1 MGSKNK
7 GLFEEILADE
17 TLAGVAEYLYDNT
30 DVTVDHRG
38 NVVDYVDVPDI
49 EFAENYAYI
58 SEEDYNKI
66 AEAIRE
72 QAKNVRYYDGY
83 ILLNDNHT
91 LHKIDN
97 PEFDEYDYSTSVEDA
112 CEAFRL
118 ETGLSLYLLGRS
130 GRRVCVEDSFSSF
143 VNYDYL
149 KEIQEKLENEVIAKH
164 TVNESA
170 NEQVFYAVDTLGDSK
185 ENNRT
190 YTQLQL
196 YDFAKE
202 LIDIEEES
210 SDKSQYKN
218 RPKLT
223 KNLNDIKAVLNWFN
237 YEVKDAGMEL
247 TEDIDNTQFIIVGI
261 TKDGNRQFYN
271 VSSAPHWV
279 DDCDDATIFDD
290 QAEAHKIFYEI
301 DKKPF
306 KRVFVP
312 NFDRAALKEELDIN
326 KIDEDEFLTVT
337 EQIASFLKGMDMD
350 MDDVSGKI
358 THYDV
363 NMFSDCCEDRIRIK
377 WTSYMNKNRVK
388 SNSKILPAML
398 TQMMADDTR
407 FDEVVDIFINEV
419 DNEVIHHSDLGAI
432 SVEMIASDEF
442 EPKTKAEEVKEAYV
456 HARSEDDIREID
468 TGLTHKIDYIIL
480 GDVQGQLSDGIWENS
495 PAMNKYW
502 KHLDTEFK
510 DGKVFIVVNNLG
522 HMEDVY
528 RGTRRDYRFLES
540 PFRHMSDDEI
550 KKWVANKIKQI
561 AKHEAQDNDN
571 APEYAW
577 RADNDTELEYFDSVV
592 TVADAYRTWSKLLG
606 RPVKNP
612 INDIIIKTTPE
623 LEIGDVVNGKVLTE
637 IKPDEKDNYWSYLV
651 FENGDEQKVG
661 KHQNHKVNKPTEE
674 TFNESVEDN
683 LIEQVK
689 TSKELNVGDIYVC
702 PETGKQFEVLD
713 IIGYDDYTLNL
724 EVRDL
729 ETQEKST
736 VNIGINASWSIKE
749 SVYAEEPA
757 SRQEIEFELSNITH
771 NFTDRQGTAKCSFKE
786 EADIGYDILKQYYDK
801 VRIEEHGEWCH
812 LFYKDLLKLDESV
825 KEDIGADDEVIIGL
839 YGDEVSGFDSVDQLA
854 KSFEDNGIEVISKSG
869 DMEYGWDLEVKGNAR
884 DIYRLVNGKI
894 TGYNCNSTQEFVD
907 RYRIDESKCTNESLL
922 QDLQKDHK
930 AIKDTYGQEVYDAL
944 NAYIENGNDLGDVLY
959 KESEW
964 NKFVDWA
971 KKEKDIEIKSDVNE
985 SKSIKESKYS
995 DKYLDSIRQKT
1006 QWYLEEHPYDNT
1018 FDAEDI
1024 ASDVAENVF
1033 NVDYMTMNNEASYEI
1048 LKAVEAYLD
1057 EQNLDESKSINESAD
1072 SYDTINFNWS
1082 PNWIGGS
1089 LYQAAF
1095 ITCHPN
1101 IDDDTYPYYWGKVY
1115 YKGPSFYV
1123 ASGITEVSEEEAD
1136 IVTEPLGRYYDVDSA
1151 KSSVEDW
1158 IKTKLNGIEIEEDD
1172 SEEDNNEENNNEEI
1186 DTKEIED
1193 ELLWRGMR
1201 GEYGNYEDTVAFKMT
1216 DKAKAMGMDHD
1227 DAQKLAWEVVSQM
1240 HDKRF
1245 DFEEGEALDESKSI
1259 RESKE
1264 KVKDILSR
1272 QLWNGKVKPFK
1283 DAKECPRGFA
1293 FKSSNG
1299 SSGEVSYRGKDYV
1312 FAIVD
1317 GELRVMTDAEAGWN
1331 WSETIYKK

>member
-1 MGSKNK
+1 MSSENK

-30 DVTVDHRG
+30 DVTIDRRG
-38 NVVDYVDVPDI
+38 NVIDYVDVPDI

-170 NEQVFYAVDTLGDSK
+170 NEQVT
-185 ENNRT
+185 
-190 YTQLQL
+190 
-196 YDFAKE
+196 
-202 LIDIEEES
+202 
-210 SDKSQYKN
+210 
-218 RPKLT
+218 
-223 KNLNDIKAVLNWFN
+223 
-237 YEVKDAGMEL
+237 
-247 TEDIDNTQFIIVGI
+247 DNAQFIIVGI

-326 KIDEDEFLTVT
+326 KIDENEFLTVT
-337 EQIASFLKGMDMD
+337 EQIASFLKGMGMD

-363 NMFSDCCEDRIRIK
+363 NMFTDCCEDRIRIK
-377 WTSYMNKNRVK
+377 WTSYMDKKRVK
-388 SNSKILPAML
+388 SNYKILPAML

-442 EPKTKAEEVKEAYV
+442 EPKTKVEEVKEAYV

-510 DGKVFIVVNNLG
+510 DGKVFIVVNNRG
-522 HMEDVY
+522 HLEDVY

-550 KKWVANKIKQI
+550 KKWMANKIKQI

-623 LEIGDVVNGKVLTE
+623 LEIGDVVNG
-637 IKPDEKDNYWSYLV
+637 
-651 FENGDEQKVG
+651 
-661 KHQNHKVNKPTEE
+661 
-674 TFNESVEDN
+674 
-683 LIEQVK
+683 
-689 TSKELNVGDIYVC
+689 
-702 PETGKQFEVLD
+702 
-713 IIGYDDYTLNL
+713 
-724 EVRDL
+724 
-729 ETQEKST
+729 
-736 VNIGINASWSIKE
+736 NI
-749 SVYAEEPA
+749 
-757 SRQEIEFELSNITH
+757 
-771 NFTDRQGTAKCSFKE
+771 
-786 EADIGYDILKQYYDK
+786 
-801 VRIEEHGEWCH
+801 
-812 LFYKDLLKLDESV
+812 
-825 KEDIGADDEVIIGL
+825 
-839 YGDEVSGFDSVDQLA
+839 
-854 KSFEDNGIEVISKSG
+854 
-869 DMEYGWDLEVKGNAR
+869 
-884 DIYRLVNGKI
+884 IYRI
-894 TGYNCNSTQEFVD
+894 
-907 RYRIDESKCTNESLL
+907 
-922 QDLQKDHK
+922 
-930 AIKDTYGQEVYDAL
+930 
-944 NAYIENGNDLGDVLY
+944 
-959 KESEW
+959 
-964 NKFVDWA
+964 
-971 KKEKDIEIKSDVNE
+971 
-985 SKSIKESKYS
+985 
-995 DKYLDSIRQKT
+995 
-1006 QWYLEEHPYDNT
+1006 
-1018 FDAEDI
+1018 
-1024 ASDVAENVF
+1024 
-1033 NVDYMTMNNEASYEI
+1033 
-1048 LKAVEAYLD
+1048 
-1057 EQNLDESKSINESAD
+1057 
-1072 SYDTINFNWS
+1072 FNWS
-1082 PNWIGGS
+1082 
-1089 LYQAAF
+1089 
-1095 ITCHPN
+1095 T
-1101 IDDDTYPYYWGKVY
+1101 
-1115 YKGPSFYV
+1115 
-1123 ASGITEVSEEEAD
+1123 
-1136 IVTEPLGRYYDVDSA
+1136 
-1151 KSSVEDW
+1151 
-1158 IKTKLNGIEIEEDD
+1158 
-1172 SEEDNNEENNNEEI
+1172 
-1186 DTKEIED
+1186 
-1193 ELLWRGMR
+1193 
-1201 GEYGNYEDTVAFKMT
+1201 
-1216 DKAKAMGMDHD
+1216 
-1227 DAQKLAWEVVSQM
+1227 
-1240 HDKRF
+1240 
-1245 DFEEGEALDESKSI
+1245 
-1259 RESKE
+1259 
-1264 KVKDILSR
+1264 
-1272 QLWNGKVKPFK
+1272 
-1283 DAKECPRGFA
+1283 
-1293 FKSSNG
+1293 
-1299 SSGEVSYRGKDYV
+1299 
-1312 FAIVD
+1312 
-1317 GELRVMTDAEAGWN
+1317 
-1331 WSETIYKK
+1331 

>member
-1 MGSKNK
+1 MSSENK

-30 DVTVDHRG
+30 DVTIDRRG
-38 NVVDYVDVPDI
+38 NVIDYVDVPDI
-49 EFAENYAYI
+49 NFAENYAYI

-83 ILLNDNHT
+83 ILLNDNAT
-91 LHKIDN
+91 LTKIDN

-237 YEVKDAGMEL
+237 YEVKDTGMEL

-290 QAEAHKIFYEI
+290 QTEAHKVFYEI

-363 NMFSDCCEDRIRIK
+363 NMFTDCCEDRIRIK
-377 WTSYMNKNRVK
+377 WTSYMDKKRVK

-419 DNEVIHHSDLGAI
+419 DNEVIHNSDLGAI

-442 EPKTKAEEVKEAYV
+442 EPKTRAEEVKEAYV

-637 IKPDEKDNYWSYLV
+637 IKPDEENNYWSYLV
-651 FENGDEQKVG
+651 FENGDEQKVS

-674 TFNESVEDN
+674 TFNESVEYENKFAQYVFPLFTEEDREKAKYYGLVIDDEDEDN
-683 LIEQVK
+683 SYVSGSYKDIKSFADNYLGYELVDDYL
-689 TSKELNVGDIYVC
+689 TLYESKEC
-702 PETGKQFEVLD
+702 
-713 IIGYDDYTLNL
+713 
-724 EVRDL
+724 
-729 ETQEKST
+729 
-736 VNIGINASWSIKE
+736 KE

-757 SRQEIEFELSNITH
+757 SKEEIELELKNITH

-801 VRIEEHGEWCH
+801 VEVEEQGEWYH
-812 LFYKDLLKLDESV
+812 LIYKDLLELDESI
-825 KEDIGADDEVIIGL
+825 KEDVGADDKVIIGL

-854 KSFEDNGIEVISKSG
+854 KSFEENGIEVIYKSG

-884 DIYRLVNGKI
+884 DIYRLVNGKL

-922 QDLQKDHK
+922 QDLQKNHK
-930 AIKDTYGQEVYDAL
+930 AVKDTYGQEVYDAL

-971 KKEKDIEIKSDVNE
+971 KKEKGIEVKLNLEE
-985 SKSIKESKYS
+985 SKSIK
-995 DKYLDSIRQKT
+995 
-1006 QWYLEEHPYDNT
+1006 
-1018 FDAEDI
+1018 
-1024 ASDVAENVF
+1024 
-1033 NVDYMTMNNEASYEI
+1033 
-1048 LKAVEAYLD
+1048 
-1057 EQNLDESKSINESAD
+1057 
-1072 SYDTINFNWS
+1072 
-1082 PNWIGGS
+1082 
-1089 LYQAAF
+1089 
-1095 ITCHPN
+1095 
-1101 IDDDTYPYYWGKVY
+1101 
-1115 YKGPSFYV
+1115 
-1123 ASGITEVSEEEAD
+1123 
-1136 IVTEPLGRYYDVDSA
+1136 
-1151 KSSVEDW
+1151 
-1158 IKTKLNGIEIEEDD
+1158 
-1172 SEEDNNEENNNEEI
+1172 
-1186 DTKEIED
+1186 
-1193 ELLWRGMR
+1193 
-1201 GEYGNYEDTVAFKMT
+1201 
-1216 DKAKAMGMDHD
+1216 
-1227 DAQKLAWEVVSQM
+1227 
-1240 HDKRF
+1240 
-1245 DFEEGEALDESKSI
+1245 
-1259 RESKE
+1259 ESKE

-1272 QLWNGKVKPFK
+1272 QLVNGKVKPFK
-1283 DAKECPRGFA
+1283 DDKECPRGFA

-1299 SSGEVSYRGKDYV
+1299 SSGQVRYNGKDYV

-1317 GELRVMTDAEAGWN
+1317 GELRVMTDAEAGSN

>member
-1 MGSKNK
+1 MSSENK

-30 DVTVDHRG
+30 DVTIDRRG
-38 NVVDYVDVPDI
+38 NVIDYVDVPNI

-164 TVNESA
+164 TINESA

-247 TEDIDNTQFIIVGI
+247 TEDIDNAQFIIVGI

-290 QAEAHKIFYEI
+290 QTEAHKVFYEI

-337 EQIASFLKGMDMD
+337 EQIASFLKGMGMD

-363 NMFSDCCEDRIRIK
+363 NMFTDCCEDRIRIK
-377 WTSYMNKNRVK
+377 WTSYMDKKRVK

-442 EPKTKAEEVKEAYV
+442 EPKTNVEEVKEAYV
-456 HARSEDDIREID
+456 HAKSEDDIREID

-510 DGKVFIVVNNLG
+510 DGKVFIVVNNIG
-522 HMEDVY
+522 HLEDVY
-528 RGTRRDYRFLES
+528 RGTKRDFRFLES

-577 RADNDTELEYFDSVV
+577 RADNNTELEYFDSVV

-651 FENGDEQKVG
+651 FENGDEQKVS

-674 TFNESVEDN
+674 TFNES
-683 LIEQVK
+683 
-689 TSKELNVGDIYVC
+689 KEH
-702 PETGKQFEVLD
+702 
-713 IIGYDDYTLNL
+713 
-724 EVRDL
+724 
-729 ETQEKST
+729 
-736 VNIGINASWSIKE
+736 KE

-757 SRQEIEFELSNITH
+757 SKEEIELELKNITH
-771 NFTDRQGTAKCSFKE
+771 NFTDRRGTAKCSFKE

-801 VRIEEHGEWCH
+801 VEVEEQGEWYH
-812 LFYKDLLKLDESV
+812 LIYKDLLKLDESI
-825 KEDIGADDEVIIGL
+825 KEYIGIDDEVLIGL
-839 YGDEVSGFDSVDQLA
+839 YGDEVNGFDSVDQLA
-854 KSFEDNGIEVISKSG
+854 KSFEDNGIEVIYKSG

-930 AIKDTYGQEVYDAL
+930 AVKDTYGQEVYDAL
-944 NAYIENGNDLGDVLY
+944 DIYVENGNDLGDVLY

-964 NKFVDWA
+964 NKFVNWA
-971 KKEKDIEIKSDVNE
+971 KKEKGIEVKSNLEESKSIKEDFSSIAALADDCGKNTFKVSTRDIRFTFENEDDKTKFINELLSSNIPYNELTSGVVSINKSDALNE
-985 SKSIKESKYS
+985 SKSIKITPDSKN
-995 DKYLDSIRQKT
+995 K
-1006 QWYLEEHPYDNT
+1006 
-1018 FDAEDI
+1018 
-1024 ASDVAENVF
+1024 
-1033 NVDYMTMNNEASYEI
+1033 
-1048 LKAVEAYLD
+1048 
-1057 EQNLDESKSINESAD
+1057 
-1072 SYDTINFNWS
+1072 
-1082 PNWIGGS
+1082 
-1089 LYQAAF
+1089 
-1095 ITCHPN
+1095 
-1101 IDDDTYPYYWGKVY
+1101 
-1115 YKGPSFYV
+1115 
-1123 ASGITEVSEEEAD
+1123 
-1136 IVTEPLGRYYDVDSA
+1136 
-1151 KSSVEDW
+1151 
-1158 IKTKLNGIEIEEDD
+1158 
-1172 SEEDNNEENNNEEI
+1172 EI
-1186 DTKEIED
+1186 DIED
-1193 ELLWRGMR
+1193 
-1201 GEYGNYEDTVAFKMT
+1201 KS
-1216 DKAKAMGMDHD
+1216 
-1227 DAQKLAWEVVSQM
+1227 EVGDIGHPIKKGLV
-1240 HDKRF
+1240 DPTNKNI
-1245 DFEEGEALDESKSI
+1245 K
-1259 RESKE
+1259 ESKE
-1264 KVKDILSR
+1264 IVKNILSK
-1272 QLWNGKVKPFK
+1272 QLKDNKVKPFK

-1299 SSGEVSYRGKDYV
+1299 SSGQVRYNGKDYV
-1312 FAIVD
+1312 FAVVD